1 MSPLDRRTSTT
12 TTLGVLGS
20 FALTVVSSVKTR
32 GLRKTLLFVA
42 LGVGLPVL
50 GEYYGINKR
59 RIIRHHLQPQVKG
72 IPVAIAGGW
81 YLIGYN
87 TFVMVESLAQQLGI
101 PVTYRRGL
109 LPVMTALTATNLD
122 LLTDVAMLDQGYWE
136 WSTDGVYAA
145 EVAGPNGKHGIPLT
159 NYTAWLL
166 LTSVVTLL
174 YLLLSNERS
183 TDADQ
188 AGAAGS
194 VAAGRRAALLLLPAY
209 LSALQWELRQK
220 RFTYILYAALFP
232 VVLGLSLWGGRR

>member
-1 MSPLDRRTSTT
+1 MSPIDRRTSTT

-20 FALTVVSSVKTR
+20 FALTVASSVKTR
-32 GLRKTLLFVA
+32 GLQRTLLFVA

-72 IPVAIAGGW
+72 IPVAIACGW

-87 TFVMVESLAQQLGI
+87 TFAMVERLAQQLGV
-101 PVTYRRGL
+101 PVAYRRGF

-136 WSTDGVYAA
+136 WSTDGAYAS
-145 EVAGPNGKHGIPLT
+145 EVVGPNGKHGIPVM
-159 NYTAWLL
+159 NYTAWLV
-166 LTSVVTLL
+166 LTSSVTLL
-174 YLLLSNERS
+174 YLLLSNEQ
-183 TDADQ
+183 DADDHG
-188 AGAAGS
+188 GAPGS
-194 VAAGRRAALLLLPAY
+194 VTAGRQAALLLLPAY

-232 VVLGLSLWGGRR
+232 VVLGLSLWGGPQQ